1 MMRENKH
8 IVLIA
13 LLGII
18 SAGCATTNVKDDPLQ
33 NTKKLVAE
41 GHVSLY
47 KNGAFRVPNTSIS
60 LIPPGPS
67 ALEFVQELSGMRAR
81 QSFETSVKKAAD
93 SVYVVSEGTK
103 LTYNVSK
110 DISA

>member
-1 MMRENKH
+1 MMRAIKH
-8 IVLIA
+8 ILLIA
-13 LLGII
+13 VPRLIL
-18 SAGCATTNVKDDPLQ
+18 AACATTNVKDDPLK
-33 NTKKLVAE
+33 NTKKLVME

-67 ALEFVQELSGMRAR
+67 ALEFIQELSGMRAR
-81 QSFETSVKKAAD
+81 QSFETSIEKAAA

-103 LTYNVSK
+103 LT
-110 DISA
+110 